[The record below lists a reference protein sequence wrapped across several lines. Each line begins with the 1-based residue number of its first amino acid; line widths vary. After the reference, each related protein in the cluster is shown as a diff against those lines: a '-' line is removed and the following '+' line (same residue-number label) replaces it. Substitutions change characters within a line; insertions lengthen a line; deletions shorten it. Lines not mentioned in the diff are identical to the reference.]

1 MTREYVFIL
10 DLVGHS
16 LGYIVGQDKL
26 FLEVCFAQ
34 ILHQLTGAYYILQLV
49 RLKEVALYALH

>member
-1 MTREYVFIL
+1 MTRENVFIL

-16 LGYIVGQDKL
+16 PGYIAGQDKL

-34 ILHQLTGAYYILQLV
+34 ILHQLTGAYYILQLAC
-49 RLKEVALYALH
+49 LKDVALYALH